1 MKWSFSFLPAVVLFL
16 FQTTC
21 PMLFGCGIYLNYVS
35 LQFYYSQTQS
45 EVCITLR
52 IYFSSLVYLFIYLLC
67 SSFTVPVLVCQS
79 SKFSRSKIR
88 MIYAGA
94 RTDVFCR
101 VQLRHSASIDII
113 FIVIVVVVMISDS
126 LVSLSSVATMTPLI
140 RHCPVSL

>member
-35 LQFYYSQTQS
+35 LQFYYSQTQL
-45 EVCITLR
+45 EVCITVYILR
-52 IYFSSLVYLFIYLLC
+52 IYFSLFIYLLC

-101 VQLRHSASIDII
+101 VQLRHSASLDII